1 MTSNTI
7 QVNRAC
13 YITVNDNI
21 EYLMGQ
27 RNDTDHFYIRKTDYT
42 ISQSDPKIES
52 NTLDG
57 CYAWIKSDID
67 KRLDNS
73 HRLKRIINK
82 EKRQQIT
89 EYLTKKIYLN
99 FLLEH
104 YKIGLSSNVESYV
117 VLKNF
122 LKPLMKSL
130 GIRNKYSNFNDSS
143 SSSEEESEDEMPLGF
158 NVYDKA
164 SGIGYAKTNHG
175 IKKVMWSCANNNV
188 IDNACG
194 LTPNLKK
201 QVENIDLLLEYC
213 HKERF
218 IFEMNDLQQ
227 SNTSEIYLSIL
238 MPHFDENAKDMLR
251 DNIGEFVNFS
261 CGHTIQQVLPKL
273 EYILTHK
280 RELSETKKIKEK
292 IDHLNK
298 MSNYI
303 KNL

>member
-1 MTSNTI
+1 MSSNTI

-27 RNDTDHFYIRKTDYT
+27 KNDTDHFYIRKTDYT

-52 NTLDG
+52 NILGG
-57 CYAWIKSDID
+57 CYAWIKPDID

-73 HRLKRIINK
+73 HRLKRIVNK

-99 FLLEH
+99 FLLKH
-104 YKIGLSSNVESYV
+104 YKTGLSSNIERYLVF
-117 VLKNF
+117 KNF
-122 LKPLMKSL
+122 LDPLMKSL
-130 GIRNKYSNFNDSS
+130 GIKNRNSNFNDT

-158 NVYDKA
+158 SVYDKA

-175 IKKVMWSCANNNV
+175 VKKVMWSCANNNV
-188 IDNACG
+188 NDNACG

-201 QVENIDLLLEYC
+201 KVENIDLLLEHC

-218 IFEMNDLQQ
+218 IFEMNNLQQ

-238 MPHFDENAKDMLR
+238 MPHFDKNAQDMLK

-261 CGHTIQQVLPKL
+261 CGYTIQQVLPKL
-273 EYILTHK
+273 EYILREK
-280 RELSETKKIKEK
+280 KELSTSKKIKDK
-292 IDHLNK
+292 IDDLNK
-298 MSNYI
+298 ICNYI
-303 KNL
+303 KDL